1 MAHKPTLN
9 KIPAIAMADV
19 KLSNKAK
26 PDHPIR
32 TPVRLRD
39 DSSRPLTINLNQKK
53 KSICFHVLHFTIV
66 IYSINRTLTEN
77 DN

>member
-1 MAHKPTLN
+1 
-9 KIPAIAMADV
+9 MADV

-53 KSICFHVLHFTIV
+53 FNLLSRFTF
-66 IYSINRTLTEN
+66 YNCDLQH
-77 DN
+77 

>member
-1 MAHKPTLN
+1 MPKL
-9 KIPAIAMADV
+9 PAIAMADV
-19 KLSNKAK
+19 KLSKSAR

-53 KSICFHVLHFTIV
+53 IEIFHVLHFTIV

>member
-1 MAHKPTLN
+1 MPKL
-9 KIPAIAMADV
+9 PAIAMADV
-19 KLSNKAK
+19 KLSKSAR

-53 KSICFHVLHFTIV
+53 KSIFFHVLHFTIV

>member
-1 MAHKPTLN
+1 MPKL
-9 KIPAIAMADV
+9 PAIAMADV
-19 KLSNKAK
+19 KLSKSAR

-53 KSICFHVLHFTIV
+53 FDFFFHVLHFTIV